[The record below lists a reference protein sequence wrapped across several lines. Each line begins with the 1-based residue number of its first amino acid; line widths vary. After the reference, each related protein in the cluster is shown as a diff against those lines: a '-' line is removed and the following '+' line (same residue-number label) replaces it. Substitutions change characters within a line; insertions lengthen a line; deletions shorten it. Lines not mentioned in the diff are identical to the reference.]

1 MEVVGTLSDAA
12 CVSSTHLYDLCVVKG
27 VPLFFGDQYFILD
40 KKQQQQKKVAK
51 KRGFTHTVY
60 CAGVFL
66 TSSLI
71 VIFFIVKI
79 CIASHKEWIAMVKQ
93 TNKLAVVLKK
103 KKGQDGI

>member
-51 KRGFTHTVY
+51 KKRVHTHGLLCRSFPDELFDCHIFHCQNLHCITQ
-60 CAGVFL
+60 GVD
-66 TSSLI
+66 SYGE
-71 VIFFIVKI
+71 
-79 CIASHKEWIAMVKQ
+79 ADKQ
-93 TNKLAVVLKK
+93 VGCGVEKK
-103 KKGQDGI
+103 K